1 MRLTTSN
8 ISIIRRLLVGRGSRP
23 LRSMLEKLDISELL
37 SLMPVL
43 TAPETRVLI
52 DALEAI
58 GKASELL
65 SKLRDSELERT
76 LDAIDDA
83 LLFTIIEKSSVDDV
97 AHFLVHLDEDRKE
110 NALERLPSGRR
121 VKVQQFL
128 NYPED
133 SAGRLMQ
140 QDVFSISIDLTVG
153 EALGA
158 LREKAEQSSIYYI
171 YGVDDQA
178 RLQGVI
184 SLRQLALSQP
194 EVGLKKL
201 LSKNLIVVKP
211 TQPASDA
218 AEIITKYGFIAV
230 PVVNDEHRL
239 LGIVTVDEIMDM
251 VQEQATAEVYAQA
264 GLTEDDR
271 VYTPALTSI
280 KKRTP
285 WMFVNL
291 VLAVVASSVV
301 ALFEETMSTLIILA
315 SLKNIVAGISGNTAI
330 QTLTVVTRGLAIGD
344 FKVIEHKSA
353 IIKEIIVGSTLG
365 LIMGSAAFVLTL
377 IWKQNLMVSCVIFIS
392 MFLNSIVASSFG
404 ASVPLILK
412 RFDLDPATG
421 SGVIVT
427 MVTDIFSFFSFLGI
441 AALALSLLGANL

>member
-23 LRSMLEKLDISELL
+23 LRSMLEKLQVSELI

-43 TAPETRVLI
+43 TDPETRVLL
-52 DALEAI
+52 DALQSIE
-58 GKASELL
+58 KADELMSRLSE
-65 SKLRDSELERT
+65 SQLERT
-76 LDAIDDA
+76 LGAIDDG
-83 LLFTIIEKSSVDDV
+83 LLLLIIEKSSVDDI
-97 AHFLVHLDEDRKE
+97 AHFLNHMDESRQLGL
-110 NALERLPSGRR
+110 LEMLPSGRR
-121 VKVQQFL
+121 VRVQQFL
-128 NYPED
+128 SYPED
-133 SAGRLMQ
+133 SVGRIMQ
-140 QDVFSISIDLTVG
+140 QDIMSLPVSYNVS
-153 EALGA
+153 EALDI
-158 LREKAEQSSIYYI
+158 LRQRATQSSIYYI
-171 YGVDDQA
+171 YGVNEQE
-178 RLQGVI
+178 RLQGVV

-194 EVGLKKL
+194 ETSLKSL
-201 LSKNLIVVKP
+201 LSQNLVFVKA
-211 TQPASDA
+211 TQPATDA
-218 AEIITKYGFIAV
+218 AEIVSKYGFIAL
-230 PVVNDEHRL
+230 PVIDEEHRL
-239 LGIVTVDEIMDM
+239 VGLVTVDEIMDM

-271 VYTPALTSI
+271 VYTSALNSI

-291 VLAVVASSVV
+291 ALAVVASSVV
-301 ALFEETMSTLIILA
+301 SMFEETMSTLIVLA

-344 FKVIEHKSA
+344 FKIVTHRSA
-353 IIKEIIVGSTLG
+353 IIKEIIVGSSMG
-365 LIMGSAAFVLTL
+365 LIMGTAAAILTL
-377 IWKQNLMVSCVIFIS
+377 IWKHNIMVSLVIFIS

-441 AALALSLLGANL
+441 AALALSLLPG